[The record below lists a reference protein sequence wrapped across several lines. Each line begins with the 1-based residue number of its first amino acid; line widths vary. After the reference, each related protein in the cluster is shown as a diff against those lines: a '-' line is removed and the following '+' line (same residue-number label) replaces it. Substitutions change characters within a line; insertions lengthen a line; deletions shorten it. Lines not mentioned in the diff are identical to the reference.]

1 MNTTIKDVSAELMA
15 HERECEMFRVGVNS
29 RLRKIERIFY
39 GVIVFILLDYLTV
52 LDFIK
57 ETIAR

>member
-1 MNTTIKDVSAELMA
+1 MTTARDVQAELIA

-29 RLRKIERIFY
+29 RLKKIERIFY
-39 GVIVFILLDYLTV
+39 GVIGFILLDYLTV
-52 LDFIK
+52 LDLIK